1 MHYYFLDLRIYK
13 GRVSFLPSDD
23 MKDYKP
29 KDSSIQITRNN
40 NDNNQNSSNSKQQD
54 NSFKYLRSFDEPVP
68 SDWLIIEDEFI
79 LFLIVNL
86 PLISPDFL
94 ASPHATFNDG
104 NMHLLFLKAGA
115 TKTQLL
121 KLLTQP
127 GDKHH
132 LDNPLMEFVK
142 IKAFRLEP
150 VGIVGDEGNNGV
162 LMVDGEQVP
171 YGKIQGE
178 ICPGLGRT
186 LIHKNK

>member
-1 MHYYFLDLRIYK
+1 MRIYR

-29 KDSSIQITRNN
+29 KDSSIKISRNDFKN
-40 NDNNQNSSNSKQQD
+40 KEKYEEFSSEHQNH
-54 NSFKYLRSFDEPVP
+54 SFKYLKAFNEPVP
-68 SDWLIIEDEFI
+68 NDWLIVEDEFI

-86 PLISPDFL
+86 PLISPDFI

-104 NMHLLFLKAGA
+104 HMHLMFVKAGA
-115 TKTQLL
+115 TKIQLL
-121 KLLTQP
+121 KILTQP

-132 LDNPLMEFVK
+132 LDNPLIEFVK

-150 VGIVGDEGNNGV
+150 IGILGEEGNNGV

-178 ICPGLGRT
+178 IFPGLGCT
-186 LIHKNK
+186 LIHK